1 MTDTE
6 HELVLLAGLR
16 QAFDAN
22 CGASC
27 SAHGD
32 RPAGVLVLWEGHL
45 RGIWFRRD
53 GAFHFIPGG
62 YVNPTYASTTVAEA
76 VVYTLSGICRAK

>member
-1 MTDTE
+1 MTDIE
-6 HELVLLAGLR
+6 HELALLAALR
-16 QAFDAN
+16 RAFEVG

-45 RGIWFRRD
+45 RGIWFRRE
-53 GAFHFIPGG
+53 GRFHFIPGG
-62 YVNPTYASTTVAEA
+62 YVDATHTSGDVPGA
-76 VVYTLSGICRAK
+76 VTYTLAKVCNAR